1 MFNGINEGGLN
12 NILSQRLGVKGSS
25 AAPAVAPEV
34 FPCLTLENDRPE
46 WSWLKGESLR
56 GIQRFTAAVAGQNNA
71 LQLYIPT
78 NVNAVA
84 VVTRIQIHNA
94 VQHLITRA
102 PINGTV
108 TGWTT
113 VNSIPRDFRNPTT
126 GEAVRCE
133 AVSTASAFV
142 GATIANSSSNVV
154 PFNQPIVLA
163 PKLGVALIIRT
174 AVVNTALDVDVQWYE
189 RSALPGELV

>member
-56 GIQRFTAAVAGQNNA
+56 G
-71 LQLYIPT
+71 
-78 NVNAVA
+78 
-84 VVTRIQIHNA
+84 IQIHNA